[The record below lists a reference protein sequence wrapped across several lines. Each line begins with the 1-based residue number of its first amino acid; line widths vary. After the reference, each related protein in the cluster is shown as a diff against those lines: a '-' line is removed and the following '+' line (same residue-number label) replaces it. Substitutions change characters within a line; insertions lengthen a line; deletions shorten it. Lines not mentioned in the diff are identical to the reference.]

1 MKKIFGFLLAVMLL
15 AAVPAG
21 AAGGKIGVIDLQ
33 KVLRTSAAGKAAQ
46 KTIAAKAQSFQKTME
61 SRQSA
66 LKKLNDDF
74 EKQKMVLSKE
84 AVADKERDLQQKV
97 KDFQRFGKDA
107 QEELQQAD
115 RQATS
120 RILDEVAKI
129 VKEIGVKGG
138 YDVIVE
144 KSTTLYTANSADL
157 TDEVAKAYDKKFA
170 QTKGK

>member
-1 MKKIFGFLLAVMLL
+1 MKKIFGFLLVVMLL

-21 AAGGKIGVIDLQ
+21 AANGKVGVIDLQ
-33 KVLRTSAAGKAAQ
+33 KVLRTSAAGQSAQ
-46 KTIAAKAQSFQKTME
+46 KSIAAKAKSFQNTMQ
-61 SRQSA
+61 SRQTA

-84 AVADKERDLQQKV
+84 AIAEKERDLQQKV

-107 QEELQQAD
+107 QEELQQED

-120 RILDEVAKI
+120 RILDEVAKV
-129 VKEIGVKGG
+129 VKDFGVKGG
-138 YDVIVE
+138 YDVIIE
-144 KSTTLYTANSADL
+144 KSTTLYTADSVDL

>member
-15 AAVPAG
+15 AAVPAV
-21 AAGGKIGVIDLQ
+21 AANGKVGVIDLQ
-33 KVLRTSAAGKAAQ
+33 KVLRTSVAGQAAQ
-46 KTIAAKAQSFQKTME
+46 KTIANKAQAFQKTMQG
-61 SRQSA
+61 RQND

-84 AVADKERDLQQKV
+84 AIADKERDLQQKV

-107 QEELQQAD
+107 QEELQQQD

-120 RILDEVAKI
+120 RILDEVAKV
-129 VKEIGVKGG
+129 VKDFGARGG

-144 KSTTLYTANSADL
+144 KSTTLYTADSVDL
-157 TDEVAKAYDKKFA
+157 TDQVVKAYDKKYA
-170 QTKGK
+170 NSKGK